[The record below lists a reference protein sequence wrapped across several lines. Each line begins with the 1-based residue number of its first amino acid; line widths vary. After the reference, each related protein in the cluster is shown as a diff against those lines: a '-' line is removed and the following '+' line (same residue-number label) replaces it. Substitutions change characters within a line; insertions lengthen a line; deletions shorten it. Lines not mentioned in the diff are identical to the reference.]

1 VDAARTPRCRMRLVL
16 VVALFALAALSGCGD
31 DDDTDGTSS
40 EQSAEEAYTQ
50 AGCAI
55 AAKTVE
61 LIASWLRE
69 RHAAREIIEEYG
81 GGLDKGCEF
90 VIKAWVNQ
98 PDDVLDITITG
109 TGGDPPRQA
118 GERGRPHRVGAHDSG
133 DEPAQLPELGDR
145 TLAHAL
151 PAGSPAG
158 GNADHRRATAGSIGT
173 ATRCPDRRRFAAGR
187 REPRPAR
194 GPGRR
199 FGTPTSS
206 AIRRLARFR
215 FRLIWGWGCQAR
227 RSECART
234 WRALTGGCGLAC
246 RGGAGCGSARR
257 LVSLICETAV
267 GLRTSVRRGVRCLQS
282 SGATWVVG
290 SQAKARTFVCARCSD
305 RRAAS
310 TRQTDVSVI

>member
-1 VDAARTPRCRMRLVL
+1 MCWTSRSPAR
-16 VVALFALAALSGCGD
+16 
-31 DDDTDGTSS
+31 
-40 EQSAEEAYTQ
+40 AET
-50 AGCAI
+50 
-55 AAKTVE
+55 
-61 LIASWLRE
+61 
-69 RHAAREIIEEYG
+69 
-81 GGLDKGCEF
+81 
-90 VIKAWVNQ
+90 
-98 PDDVLDITITG
+98 
-109 TGGDPPRQA
+109 PPRQA

-257 LVSLICETAV
+257 LVSLICETAGV
-267 GLRTSVRRGVRCLQS
+267 SGPRFVAASAVCNRAAPPGWLAHRRKRGRSCVRG
-282 SGATWVVG
+282 
-290 SQAKARTFVCARCSD
+290 ARTAAPP
-305 RRAAS
+305 RRA
-310 TRQTDVSVI
+310 RRMCR